1 MILFGYNRGSPTM
14 QTALVIDDD
23 SSLRDTVGL
32 MLENDGFRAVLA
44 SDGRIGLE
52 QALAMKPG
60 LILVDLRMPGISG
73 IEVCE
78 QLRNKGMRTPL
89 IVLTAVSDEIDKVRL
104 LEIGADDYVVKPF
117 SARELLAR
125 IHAVLRRTSAEQSKI
140 MEFADVQVDL
150 TRRVV
155 LKDGEEL
162 RLTRAEYN
170 LLTYFLQNPDRALT
184 RELVLNSVWGYESF
198 PHTRTVDAHVVRL
211 RHKLEPD
218 PANPRHFLTVHGVGY
233 RFLP

>member
-1 MILFGYNRGSPTM
+1 M

-32 MLENDGFRAVLA
+32 MLENDGFQTVLA
-44 SDGRIGLE
+44 SDGRIGIE
-52 QALAMKPG
+52 QALAMKPE

-73 IEVCE
+73 VEVCE
-78 QLRNKGMRTPL
+78 QLRNKGMKTPL
-89 IVLTAVSDEIDKVRL
+89 IVLSAISDEIDKVRL

-117 SARELLAR
+117 SARELMAR
-125 IHAVLRRTSAEQSKI
+125 IHAVLRRASKEATKV
-140 MEFADVQVDL
+140 MQFSDVAVDL

-184 RELVLNSVWGYESF
+184 REMLLNSVWGYESL
-198 PHTRTVDAHVVRL
+198 PNTRTVDAHVVRL
-211 RHKLEPD
+211 RHKLEAE
-218 PANPRHFLTVHGVGY
+218 PANPRHFVTVHGVGY

>member
-1 MILFGYNRGSPTM
+1 M

-32 MLENDGFRAVLA
+32 MLENDGFQAVLA
-44 SDGRIGLE
+44 SDGRIGIE
-52 QALAMKPG
+52 QALAMKPE

-73 IEVCE
+73 VEVCE
-78 QLRNKGMRTPL
+78 QLRNKGMKTPL
-89 IVLTAVSDEIDKVRL
+89 IVLSAISDEIDKVRL

-117 SARELLAR
+117 SARELMAR
-125 IHAVLRRTSAEQSKI
+125 IHAVLRRASKEETKV
-140 MEFADVQVDL
+140 MQFSDVAVDL

-184 RELVLNSVWGYESF
+184 REMLLNSVWGYESL
-198 PHTRTVDAHVVRL
+198 PNTRTVDAHVVRL
-211 RHKLEPD
+211 RHKLEAE
-218 PANPRHFLTVHGVGY
+218 PANPRHFVTVHGVGY

>member
-1 MILFGYNRGSPTM
+1 M

-73 IEVCE
+73 IEVCQ
-78 QLRNKGMRTPL
+78 QLRNKGMKTPL
-89 IVLTAVSDEIDKVRL
+89 IVLSAVSDEIDKVRL

-117 SARELLAR
+117 SARELMAR
-125 IHAVLRRTSAEQSKI
+125 IHAVLRRTSAEQSKV
-140 MEFADVQVDL
+140 MEFAGIQVDL

-155 LKDGEEL
+155 VKDGEEL

-184 RELVLNSVWGYESF
+184 RDTMLNSVWGYESF
-198 PHTRTVDAHVVRL
+198 PNTRTVDAHVVRL

-218 PANPRHFLTVHGVGY
+218 PGNPRHFLTVHGVGY

>member
-1 MILFGYNRGSPTM
+1 VAAAFGYNRGSLAM

-32 MLENDGFRAVLA
+32 MLENNGFRAVLA

-73 IEVCE
+73 VEVCE
-78 QLRNKGMRTPL
+78 QLRNRGMKTPL
-89 IVLTAVSDEIDKVRL
+89 IVLSAVSDEIDKVRL
-104 LEIGADDYVVKPF
+104 LEIGADDYIVKPF
-117 SARELLAR
+117 SVRELLAR
-125 IHAVLRRTSAEQSKI
+125 IH
-140 MEFADVQVDL
+140 L

-155 LKDGEEL
+155 LKRGEEL

-184 RELVLNSVWGYESF
+184 RELVLNSVWGYDSF

-211 RHKLEPD
+211 RQKLEPD
-218 PANPRHFLTVHGVGY
+218 PGIPRHFLTVHGVGY